1 MKRDL
6 KDAKSSVAPVL
17 QKLSKIDQQKQ
28 EVAEAGVKQALRE
41 NVEIAI
47 KTTKLVTDIQ
57 HAKGTQTEFDT
68 QEGGGASN
76 SSLAQKTLMENEH
89 ATADLGAKVEQ
100 LQSNEAK
107 LELDS
112 LHRQVDTLQRQL
124 IKLNEKPR
132 DSKAME
138 EKIKTLT
145 ENLTNLNRSY
155 SELQSLATDAE
166 VGTILTS
173 LA

>member
-6 KDAKSSVAPVL
+6 KDAKSSVAPV

-68 QEGGGASN
+68 QEGGSASN